1 MRTVAIMVASACA
14 LLSSFVPG
22 SGSSAR
28 AAELPAYLQGI
39 FGTSTSSAG
48 EVATKNVL
56 QLNTSMFDLYAEA
69 GLTFR
74 KNILA
79 QHPVI
84 LGLFSGAGGR
94 FILYRPGVAPLNAPS
109 MPVVYSLLKSVAH
122 STMALAVLV
131 EPYLSTP
138 NDQSWRGGMAAYRS
152 RVQTALD
159 SLDAAGMPDDWRAN
173 NRSI

>member
-1 MRTVAIMVASACA
+1 MRSVAIMIASICA
-14 LLSSFVPG
+14 LLSSFVSVG
-22 SGSSAR
+22 SGSPAR
-28 AAELPAYLQGI
+28 ATELPDYLQGLV
-39 FGTSTSSAG
+39 GTSGSSAG
-48 EVATKNVL
+48 EVATKNIL

-79 QHPVI
+79 QDPVI

-122 STMALAVLV
+122 STMALATGRTLF
-131 EPYLSTP
+131 E
-138 NDQSWRGGMAAYRS
+138 QS
-152 RVQTALD
+152 Q
-159 SLDAAGMPDDWRAN
+159 
-173 NRSI
+173 